1 MSQSPCN
8 LVTGALGFVGLY
20 LVEALL
26 RAGIPVVGLSRLDP
40 GQPPPAQ
47 AGNFTLVEDPGP
59 PPGAAHLHGSVRYH
73 GEAGDWYYLHCPL
86 EEPDPVRNLL
96 DTLRPTAVYHLAAQS
111 SAAVSF
117 TDPGDTFASN
127 LIGTLHLLEAVRALP
142 QTLWPVVLAVGSAEE
157 YGDQSD
163 RRQPLTED
171 LPLEPISP
179 YGVSKAAQTMLCRQ
193 YARSYALPVV
203 IARPF
208 NHTGPGQDQRFAFPS
223 FAAQIAAA
231 EAGTGPAEIS
241 VGNLSAVRDFLDV
254 RDVIAAYRLLVA
266 TGTPGE
272 VYNICSGQPLTIADG
287 LDLLRA
293 AAELPI
299 TLRDDPQRQR
309 PSDIPYLVGDNRKF
323 IAQTGWSPEYD
334 RAGIFSALLQYARR
348 PSA

>member
-1 MSQSPCN
+1 MNQSPCN

-26 RAGIPVVGLSRLDP
+26 RTGIPVVGLSRLDP
-40 GQPPPAQ
+40 GQPPPAR
-47 AGNFTLVEDPGP
+47 AGNFTLVEDTGP
-59 PPGAAHLHGSVRYH
+59 PPGATSLRGAVRYH

-86 EEPDPVRNLL
+86 EEPDPVRDLL
-96 DTLRPTAVYHLAAQS
+96 NTLRPTAVYHLAAQS

-127 LIGTLHLLEAVRALP
+127 LIGTLHLLEAARALP

-163 RRQPLTED
+163 RHQPLTED

-193 YARSYALPVV
+193 YARSYTLPVV

-254 RDVIAAYRLLVA
+254 RDVIAAYRLLV
-266 TGTPGE
+266 TEGTPGE

-334 RAGIFSALLQYARR
+334 RAGIFSALLQHARR